1 MELLTMKELLE
12 TGVHFG
18 HRTQR
23 WNPKMKKY
31 IFMERK
37 GIHIID
43 LETTQAL
50 FEETYDFVLD
60 KVRNGAEILF
70 VGTKRQVQ
78 NIIEKQGTRC
88 GAHYV
93 NHRWLGGTL
102 TNFDTIRDSVN
113 RMIKLEQMEK
123 DGTFDQLPNKEVV
136 KLKRELKKKQRN
148 YDGIRDMKKPPD
160 IMYAIDP
167 ETEKIAVH
175 EARILGIPVIAITDT
190 NCDPDLIDFP
200 IPGNDDAI
208 KATRLLT
215 SRLADAVIEGREG
228 ADRASEEEAPE
239 EEEEAVE
246 VEETEEAAEEVVEVE
261 EQEEEAPAEETE
273 EEEPEEEK
281 EVEETEVA
289 EEEAAEEEE
298 EEAPAEET
306 EEEELE
312 EEPEEEKEVEETE
325 EVDEVEEEDDEE
337 PKDEEEDPAAKEVEE
352 TTT

>member
-23 WNPKMKKY
+23 WNPKMEDY

-50 FEETYDFVLD
+50 FEETYDFVRD
-60 KVRNGAEILF
+60 QVRNGAEILF

-78 NIIEKQGTRC
+78 NIIEKQGKRC

-102 TNFDTIRDSVN
+102 TNFDTIRDSVD
-113 RMIKLEQMEK
+113 RMIKLERMAK

-136 KLKRELKKKQRN
+136 KLKRELRKKKRN
-148 YDGIRDMKKPPD
+148 YDGIRDMESPPD
-160 IMYAIDP
+160 IVYVIDP
-167 ETEKIAVH
+167 ETEEISVH
-175 EARILGIPVIAITDT
+175 EARILDIPVIAITDT
-190 NCDPDLIDFP
+190 NCDPDLIDYP

-208 KATRLLT
+208 KATRFLT

-228 ADRASEEEAPE
+228 ADRASEEELEETEAEESEVTEEEKAETDEEETETEEGDEEIVDE
-239 EEEEAVE
+239 EEEEV
-246 VEETEEAAEEVVEVE
+246 
-261 EQEEEAPAEETE
+261 
-273 EEEPEEEK
+273 EEK
-281 EVEETEVA
+281 EE
-289 EEEAAEEEE
+289 
-298 EEAPAEET
+298 
-306 EEEELE
+306 
-312 EEPEEEKEVEETE
+312 
-325 EVDEVEEEDDEE
+325 EVEEE
-337 PKDEEEDPAAKEVEE
+337 AEVEGASA
-352 TTT
+352 

>member
-23 WNPKMKKY
+23 WNPKMEDY

-50 FEETYDFVLD
+50 FEETYDFVRD
-60 KVRNGAEILF
+60 QVRNDAEILF

-78 NIIEKQGTRC
+78 NIIEKQGKRC

-102 TNFDTIRDSVN
+102 TNFDTIRDSVD
-113 RMIKLEQMEK
+113 RMIKLERMEK

-136 KLKRELKKKQRN
+136 KLKRELRKKKRN
-148 YDGIRDMKKPPD
+148 YDGIRDMETPPD
-160 IMYAIDP
+160 IVYVIDP
-167 ETEKIAVH
+167 ETEEIAVH
-175 EARILGIPVIAITDT
+175 EARILDIPVIAITDT
-190 NCDPDLIDFP
+190 NCDPDLIDYP

-228 ADRASEEEAPE
+228 ADRASA
-239 EEEEAVE
+239 
-246 VEETEEAAEEVVEVE
+246 
-261 EQEEEAPAEETE
+261 
-273 EEEPEEEK
+273 
-281 EVEETEVA
+281 
-289 EEEAAEEEE
+289 
-298 EEAPAEET
+298 
-306 EEEELE
+306 EEELE
-312 EEPEEEKEVEETE
+312 ETEAEETEVTEEEKAETDEEETEAEEADEEIVDEEVEE
-325 EVDEVEEEDDEE
+325 
-337 PKDEEEDPAAKEVEE
+337 
-352 TTT
+352 

>member
-1 MELLTMKELLE
+1 LELLTMKELLE

-23 WNPKMKKY
+23 WNPKMEDY

-50 FEETYDFVLD
+50 FEETYDFVRD
-60 KVRNGAEILF
+60 QVRHGGEILF

-78 NIIEKQGTRC
+78 NIIEKQGKRC

-113 RMIKLEQMEK
+113 RMIKLERMEK

-136 KLKRELKKKQRN
+136 KLKRELRKKKRN
-148 YDGIRDMKKPPD
+148 YDGIRDMETPPD
-160 IMYAIDP
+160 IVYVIDP
-167 ETEKIAVH
+167 ETEEIAVH
-175 EARILGIPVIAITDT
+175 EARILDIPVIAITDT
-190 NCDPDLIDFP
+190 NCDPDLIDYP

-228 ADRASEEEAPE
+228 ADRASEEEELEETEAEETEVKEEKAETDEEETEAEEGDEEIVDE
-239 EEEEAVE
+239 EEEEV
-246 VEETEEAAEEVVEVE
+246 
-261 EQEEEAPAEETE
+261 EEEA
-273 EEEPEEEK
+273 
-281 EVEETEVA
+281 EVEGA
-289 EEEAAEEEE
+289 SA
-298 EEAPAEET
+298 
-306 EEEELE
+306 
-312 EEPEEEKEVEETE
+312 
-325 EVDEVEEEDDEE
+325 
-337 PKDEEEDPAAKEVEE
+337 
-352 TTT
+352 

>member
-1 MELLTMKELLE
+1 VELLTMKELLE

-23 WNPKMKKY
+23 WNPKMEKY

-43 LETTQAL
+43 LESTQAL
-50 FEETYDFVLD
+50 FEETYDFVRD
-60 KVRNGAEILF
+60 QVRNGAEILF

-78 NIIEKQGTRC
+78 NIIEKQGKRC

-113 RMIKLEQMEK
+113 RMIKLERMSK
-123 DGTFDQLPNKEVV
+123 DGTFEQLPNKEVV
-136 KLKRELKKKQRN
+136 KLKRELKKKKRN
-148 YDGIRDMKKPPD
+148 YDGIRDMEKPPD
-160 IMYAIDP
+160 MIYVIDP

-175 EARILGIPVIAITDT
+175 EARILDIPVIAITDT

-228 ADRASEEEAPE
+228 ADQSLE
-239 EEEEAVE
+239 
-246 VEETEEAAEEVVEVE
+246 
-261 EQEEEAPAEETE
+261 E
-273 EEEPEEEK
+273 EEEPE
-281 EVEETEVA
+281 A
-289 EEEAAEEEE
+289 EEPAAEEAEAEEPEEEAEPAAEEEE
-298 EEAPAEET
+298 T
-306 EEEELE
+306 D
-312 EEPEEEKEVEETE
+312 EEPADE
-325 EVDEVEEEDDEE
+325 EVEEE
-337 PKDEEEDPAAKEVEE
+337 AEVEGASA
-352 TTT
+352 

>member
-23 WNPKMKKY
+23 WNPKMEKY

-43 LETTQAL
+43 LESTQAL
-50 FEETYDFVLD
+50 FEETYDFVRD
-60 KVRNGAEILF
+60 QVRHGAEILF

-78 NIIEKQGTRC
+78 NIIEKQGKRC

-102 TNFDTIRDSVN
+102 TNFDTIRDSVD
-113 RMIKLEQMEK
+113 RMIKLERMSQ

-136 KLKRELKKKQRN
+136 KLRRELKKKKRN
-148 YDGIRDMKKPPD
+148 YDGIRDMEKPPD
-160 IMYAIDP
+160 MVYVIDP
-167 ETEKIAVH
+167 ETEQIAVH
-175 EARILGIPVIAITDT
+175 ESRILDIPVIAITDT

-228 ADRASEEEAPE
+228 ADQSLE
-239 EEEEAVE
+239 EEEEE
-246 VEETEEAAEEVVEVE
+246 TETEEPV
-261 EQEEEAPAEETE
+261 
-273 EEEPEEEK
+273 
-281 EVEETEVA
+281 
-289 EEEAAEEEE
+289 AEEEE
-298 EEAPAEET
+298 EV

-312 EEPEEEKEVEETE
+312 EEAEPEADEAEEETE
-325 EVDEVEEEDDEE
+325 EETAEEEVEEE
-337 PKDEEEDPAAKEVEE
+337 AEVEGASA
-352 TTT
+352 

>member
-1 MELLTMKELLE
+1 VELLTMKELLE

-23 WNPKMKKY
+23 WNPKMEKY

-43 LETTQAL
+43 LESTQAL
-50 FEETYDFVLD
+50 FEKTYDFVRD
-60 KVRNGAEILF
+60 EVRNGAEILF

-78 NIIEKQGTRC
+78 NIIEKQGKRC

-113 RMIKLEQMEK
+113 RMIKLERMSK

-136 KLKRELKKKQRN
+136 KLRRELKKKKRN
-148 YDGIRDMKKPPD
+148 YDGIRDMERPPD
-160 IMYAIDP
+160 MVYVIDP
-167 ETEKIAVH
+167 ETEDIAVH
-175 EARILGIPVIAITDT
+175 EARILDIPVIAITDT
-190 NCDPDLIDFP
+190 NCDPDLIDYP

-228 ADRASEEEAPE
+228 ADRAAGTDQEEEAE
-239 EEEEAVE
+239 ET
-246 VEETEEAAEEVVEVE
+246 ETEEAEAVE
-261 EQEEEAPAEETE
+261 E
-273 EEEPEEEK
+273 
-281 EVEETEVA
+281 
-289 EEEAAEEEE
+289 EEEAAEEEVS
-298 EEAPAEET
+298 
-306 EEEELE
+306 
-312 EEPEEEKEVEETE
+312 EVEETE
-325 EVDEVEEEDDEE
+325 EETEEEKVEEE
-337 PKDEEEDPAAKEVEE
+337 AEVEGASA
-352 TTT
+352 

>member
-23 WNPKMKKY
+23 WNPKMDKY

-43 LETTQAL
+43 LESTQAL
-50 FEETYDFVLD
+50 FEKTYDFVRD
-60 KVRNGAEILF
+60 QTRHGAEILF

-78 NIIEKQGTRC
+78 NIIEKQGKRC

-102 TNFDTIRDSVN
+102 TNFDTIRDSVD
-113 RMIKLEQMEK
+113 RMIKLERMSK

-136 KLKRELKKKQRN
+136 KLRRELKKKKRN
-148 YDGIRDMKKPPD
+148 YDGIRDMERPPD
-160 IMYAIDP
+160 MVYVIDP
-167 ETEKIAVH
+167 EAEEIAVH
-175 EARILGIPVIAITDT
+175 EARILDIPVIAITDT
-190 NCDPDLIDFP
+190 NCDPDLIDYP

-228 ADRASEEEAPE
+228 ADQSLEEEGSEQEESEQEKEGEAEMEEEETSEEEEASEEEAGE
-239 EEEEAVE
+239 DSSETESEEEAE
-246 VEETEEAAEEVVEVE
+246 VEGASA
-261 EQEEEAPAEETE
+261 
-273 EEEPEEEK
+273 
-281 EVEETEVA
+281 
-289 EEEAAEEEE
+289 
-298 EEAPAEET
+298 
-306 EEEELE
+306 
-312 EEPEEEKEVEETE
+312 
-325 EVDEVEEEDDEE
+325 
-337 PKDEEEDPAAKEVEE
+337 
-352 TTT
+352 

>member
-23 WNPKMKKY
+23 WNPKMEKY

-43 LETTQAL
+43 LESTQAL
-50 FEETYDFVLD
+50 FEDTYDFVRD
-60 KVRNGAEILF
+60 QVRHGAEILF

-78 NIIEKQGTRC
+78 NIVEKQGKRC

-102 TNFDTIRDSVN
+102 TNFDTIRDSVD
-113 RMIKLEQMEK
+113 RMIKLERMSQ

-136 KLKRELKKKQRN
+136 KLRRELKKKKRN
-148 YDGIRDMKKPPD
+148 YDGIRDMEEPPD
-160 IMYAIDP
+160 MVYVIDP
-167 ETEKIAVH
+167 ETEEIAVH
-175 EARILGIPVIAITDT
+175 EARILDIPVIAITDT
-190 NCDPDLIDFP
+190 NCDPDLIDYP

-228 ADRASEEEAPE
+228 ADKSLE
-239 EEEEAVE
+239 EEEEE
-246 VEETEEAAEEVVEVE
+246 TETEEPA
-261 EQEEEAPAEETE
+261 AEETE
-273 EEEPEEEK
+273 EEAEK
-281 EVEETEVA
+281 EAKSAADE
-289 EEEAAEEEE
+289 AEEEE
-298 EEAPAEET
+298 TKEET
-306 EEEELE
+306 SEE
-312 EEPEEEKEVEETE
+312 
-325 EVDEVEEEDDEE
+325 EVEEE
-337 PKDEEEDPAAKEVEE
+337 AEVESASA
-352 TTT
+352 

>member
-1 MELLTMKELLE
+1 MKELLE

-23 WNPKMKKY
+23 WNPKMEKY

-43 LETTQAL
+43 LESTQAL
-50 FEETYDFVLD
+50 FEETYDFVRNQI
-60 KVRNGAEILF
+60 RNGAEILF

-78 NIIEKQGTRC
+78 NIIEKQGKRC

-113 RMIKLEQMEK
+113 RMIKLERMSK
-123 DGTFDQLPNKEVV
+123 DGTFEQLPNKEVV
-136 KLKRELKKKQRN
+136 KLKRELKKKKRN
-148 YDGIRDMKKPPD
+148 YDGIRDMEKPPD
-160 IMYAIDP
+160 MIYVIDP

-175 EARILGIPVIAITDT
+175 EARILDIPVIAITDT

-228 ADRASEEEAPE
+228 ADQSLE
-239 EEEEAVE
+239 EEEEPEAE
-246 VEETEEAAEEVVEVE
+246 EPAAEEAEAEEPEEETEPAAE
-261 EQEEEAPAEETE
+261 EETE
-273 EEEPEEEK
+273 EE
-281 EVEETEVA
+281 
-289 EEEAAEEEE
+289 
-298 EEAPAEET
+298 PAD
-306 EEEELE
+306 EELE
-312 EEPEEEKEVEETE
+312 EEAEVEG
-325 EVDEVEEEDDEE
+325 
-337 PKDEEEDPAAKEVEE
+337 ASA
-352 TTT
+352 

>member
-1 MELLTMKELLE
+1 MKELLE

-23 WNPKMKKY
+23 WNPKMEKY

-43 LETTQAL
+43 LESTQAL
-50 FEETYDFVLD
+50 FEETYDFVRD
-60 KVRNGAEILF
+60 QVRNGAEILF

-78 NIIEKQGTRC
+78 NIIEKQGKRC

-113 RMIKLEQMEK
+113 RMIKLERMSK

-136 KLKRELKKKQRN
+136 KLKRELKKKKRN
-148 YDGIRDMKKPPD
+148 YDGIRDMEKPPD
-160 IMYAIDP
+160 MIYVIDP

-175 EARILGIPVIAITDT
+175 EARILDIPVIAITDT
-190 NCDPDLIDFP
+190 NCDPDLIDYP

-228 ADRASEEEAPE
+228 ADRALEE
-239 EEEEAVE
+239 EEEEA
-246 VEETEEAAEEVVEVE
+246 ETEEIEA
-261 EQEEEAPAEETE
+261 EEEATEETE
-273 EEEPEEEK
+273 EEEEEGVEEEK
-281 EVEETEVA
+281 VEPETD
-289 EEEAAEEEE
+289 
-298 EEAPAEET
+298 ET
-306 EEEELE
+306 EEEAE
-312 EEPEEEKEVEETE
+312 E
-325 EVDEVEEEDDEE
+325 EVEEE
-337 PKDEEEDPAAKEVEE
+337 AEVEGASA
-352 TTT
+352 

>member
-1 MELLTMKELLE
+1 VELLTMKELLE

-23 WNPKMKKY
+23 WNPKMDKY

-43 LETTQAL
+43 LESTQAL
-50 FEETYDFVLD
+50 FEKTYDFV
-60 KVRNGAEILF
+60 REQTRHGAEILF

-78 NIIEKQGTRC
+78 NIIEKQGKRC

-113 RMIKLEQMEK
+113 RMIKLERMSK

-136 KLKRELKKKQRN
+136 KLRRELKKKKRN
-148 YDGIRDMKKPPD
+148 YDGIRDMERPPD
-160 IMYAIDP
+160 MVYVIDP
-167 ETEKIAVH
+167 ETEEIAVH
-175 EARILGIPVIAITDT
+175 EARILDIPVIAITDT
-190 NCDPDLIDFP
+190 NCDPDLIDYP

-228 ADRASEEEAPE
+228 ADQSMEEESSEEEKAEEPESEAEETAE
-239 EEEEAVE
+239 EEKA
-246 VEETEEAAEEVVEVE
+246 ETEEMEEDPSESE
-261 EQEEEAPAEETE
+261 E
-273 EEEPEEEK
+273 
-281 EVEETEVA
+281 
-289 EEEAAEEEE
+289 
-298 EEAPAEET
+298 
-306 EEEELE
+306 
-312 EEPEEEKEVEETE
+312 
-325 EVDEVEEEDDEE
+325 EVEEE
-337 PKDEEEDPAAKEVEE
+337 AEVEGASA
-352 TTT
+352 

>member
-23 WNPKMKKY
+23 WNPKMEDY

-50 FEETYDFVLD
+50 FEETYDFVRD
-60 KVRNGAEILF
+60 QVRNDAEILF

-78 NIIEKQGTRC
+78 NIIEKQGKRC

-102 TNFDTIRDSVN
+102 TNFDTIRDSVD
-113 RMIKLEQMEK
+113 RMIKLERMEK

-136 KLKRELKKKQRN
+136 KLKRELRKKKRN
-148 YDGIRDMKKPPD
+148 YDGIRDMETPPD
-160 IMYAIDP
+160 IVYVIDP
-167 ETEKIAVH
+167 ETEEIAVH
-175 EARILGIPVIAITDT
+175 EARILDIPVIAITDT
-190 NCDPDLIDFP
+190 NCDPDLIDYP

-228 ADRASEEEAPE
+228 ADRASA
-239 EEEEAVE
+239 
-246 VEETEEAAEEVVEVE
+246 
-261 EQEEEAPAEETE
+261 
-273 EEEPEEEK
+273 
-281 EVEETEVA
+281 
-289 EEEAAEEEE
+289 
-298 EEAPAEET
+298 
-306 EEEELE
+306 EEELE
-312 EEPEEEKEVEETE
+312 ETEAEETEVTEEEKAETDEEETE
-325 EVDEVEEEDDEE
+325 AEEADEEIVDEEVEEEV
-337 PKDEEEDPAAKEVEE
+337 EEEE
-352 TTT
+352 

>member
-23 WNPKMKKY
+23 WNPKMDKY

-43 LETTQAL
+43 LESTQAL
-50 FEETYDFVLD
+50 FEKTYDFV
-60 KVRNGAEILF
+60 REQTRHGAEILF

-78 NIIEKQGTRC
+78 NIIEKQGKRC

-113 RMIKLEQMEK
+113 RMIKLERMSK

-136 KLKRELKKKQRN
+136 KLRRELKKKKRN
-148 YDGIRDMKKPPD
+148 YDGIRDMERPPD
-160 IMYAIDP
+160 MVYVIDP
-167 ETEKIAVH
+167 ETEEIAVH
-175 EARILGIPVIAITDT
+175 EARILDIPVIAITDT
-190 NCDPDLIDFP
+190 NCDPDLIDYP

-228 ADRASEEEAPE
+228 ADQSMEDESSGEEEAEEPESEAEETAE
-239 EEEEAVE
+239 EEKA
-246 VEETEEAAEEVVEVE
+246 ETEEMEEDPSESE
-261 EQEEEAPAEETE
+261 E
-273 EEEPEEEK
+273 
-281 EVEETEVA
+281 
-289 EEEAAEEEE
+289 
-298 EEAPAEET
+298 
-306 EEEELE
+306 
-312 EEPEEEKEVEETE
+312 
-325 EVDEVEEEDDEE
+325 EVEEE
-337 PKDEEEDPAAKEVEE
+337 AEVEGASA
-352 TTT
+352 